1 MGDNE
6 APLLEDLNKEKE
18 LGKSYNIDKITDKI
32 FLGGV
37 EGVSEYEYFDIEN
50 IKNVLS
56 VMNDAPEIPKEKNIR
71 HKVINIDDLF
81 SENIIKHFKECIEF
95 IESSD
100 KIYIHCT
107 CGVSS
112 SAIIVLDYLMWKT
125 HSNFNEAYSFIKK
138 IRPEIGP
145 NNGFRRQLKLFEQ
158 LLHNNNYNLNK
169 IDFESIKTN

>member
-6 APLLEDLNKEKE
+6 IPLLKNLNKEKE
-18 LGKSYNIDKITDKI
+18 LGKSYIIDKITDKI

-37 EGVSEYEYFDIEN
+37 EGLSEYEYFDVEN

-56 VMNDAPEIPKEKNIR
+56 VINDPPQIPKEKNIR
-71 HKVINIDDLF
+71 HKIINIDDLF

-107 CGVSS
+107 CGVSRS
-112 SAIIVLDYLMWKT
+112 STIVLAYLMWKT
-125 HSNFNEAYSFIKK
+125 HSTFNEVYSFVKK
-138 IRPEIGP
+138 IRPEIDP

-158 LLHNNNYNLNK
+158 LLNNNNYDLNQ
-169 IDFESIKTN
+169 IDFESIKIN

>member
-6 APLLEDLNKEKE
+6 IPSLENLNKNKE
-18 LGKSYNIDKITDKI
+18 LGKSYIIDKITDKI

-37 EGVSEYEYFDIEN
+37 EGVSEYEYFEIEN

-56 VMNDAPEIPKEKNIR
+56 VLNDPPQIPKEKNIR
-71 HKVINIDDLF
+71 HKIIDIDDLY

-107 CGVSS
+107 CGVSR
-112 SAIIVLDYLMWKT
+112 SATIVLAYLMWKT
-125 HSNFNEAYSFIKK
+125 HSNFNDAYSFVKK
-138 IRPEIGP
+138 IRPEIDP

-158 LLHNNNYNLNK
+158 LLINNNYNYNL
-169 IDFESIKTN
+169 IDFESIKIN